1 MTASS
6 AQENAFELELPAGRV
21 VLSQF
26 EVLGKLAQGGMA
38 EVYLAKRA
46 GALNRENLSVI
57 KRVKPELS
65 DNESFVAMFANEARL
80 AALIDHPNVVR
91 IIECGQSDND
101 WVLAM
106 EFLDGRDML
115 QIGRACRSLN
125 KAVPFDVTARI
136 VADAC
141 DGLDHA
147 HRLVGEDGEPLNL
160 VHRDMSP
167 ENILIT
173 FDGMVKVLDFGIA
186 KAADNTQLT
195 QVGQVKGKLGYV
207 APEAIQGK
215 KLDARADIFAIG
227 ATLYLFLCGRP
238 AYSGSNPVEVFENS
252 LKPPIPLTDINERIP
267 KALEDICL
275 RCLKQDRE
283 ERYENA
289 AELSAALNEYLAGT
303 GRQLGAPQLAQFM
316 RILFPADRDPTRQ
329 KVEGLLRDAHE
340 RADAAPAAEDVPGP
354 PDAEATEPSPP
365 ASGEAQ
371 PEETEAPAEEPATPR
386 SPEAGAAQSPIESES
401 QDHDRTDPGAKEGA
415 TNSDLDVEIDSV
427 PEASLASAESAADV
441 KANEETFADAN
452 ANGDGNIDIEM
463 DDADA
468 APSEETVD
476 GDPPGPNDAAVED
489 SSESQ
494 DPDEEESPE
503 EPNAEPV
510 PEQKPAL
517 VLRLSVFAASA
528 VLTSGAVL
536 GALWASGQLSTLGN
550 VIRALPRLIDKL

>member
-6 AQENAFELELPAGRV
+6 ARENGFELELPAGRV

-38 EVYLAKRA
+38 EVYLAKRP
-46 GALNRENLSVI
+46 GTLSRENLSVI

-91 IIECGQSDND
+91 IIECGQSDAD

-115 QIGRACRSLN
+115 QIGRACRALN

-136 VADAC
+136 IADAC

-147 HRLVGEDGEPLNL
+147 HRLVGQDGEALNL

-173 FDGMVKVLDFGIA
+173 FDGTVKVLDFGIA

-195 QVGQVKGKLGYV
+195 QAGQVKGKLGYV

-252 LKPPIPLTDINERIP
+252 LKPPIPLTEINERIP
-267 KALEDICL
+267 KALEEICL
-275 RCLKQDRE
+275 RCLHQNRD
-283 ERYENA
+283 ERYA
-289 AELSAALNEYLAGT
+289 DAAALSNALNDYLAGT
-303 GRQLGAPQLAQFM
+303 GRQLAGPQLAQFM

-329 KVEGLLRDAHE
+329 KVENLLRDAHQRHE
-340 RADAAPAAEDVPGP
+340 TAAAE
-354 PDAEATEPSPP
+354 
-365 ASGEAQ
+365 AS
-371 PEETEAPAEEPATPR
+371 ETTPEAPAPAPSPATA
-386 SPEAGAAQSPIESES
+386 PEPNGAGEIAGAPKADASATAEAQTPIEDSDNEA
-401 QDHDRTDPGAKEGA
+401 DHTDPGDHEAPA
-415 TNSDLDVEIDSV
+415 HSDLDVEIDSV
-427 PEASLASAESAADV
+427 PEAAQPPAPMASAPATAG
-441 KANEETFADAN
+441 ET
-452 ANGDGNIDIEM
+452 
-463 DDADA
+463 
-468 APSEETVD
+468 T
-476 GDPPGPNDAAVED
+476 
-489 SSESQ
+489 
-494 DPDEEESPE
+494 PE
-503 EPNAEPV
+503 EAPTPDAPPDQEAAQPSDEPAAETEDEPAHEAPAEEADGTNEAPTPP
-510 PEQKPAL
+510 PEKTSL
-517 VLRLSVFAASA
+517 VLRLSVFTTSALLSSAAF
-528 VLTSGAVL
+528 L
-536 GALWASGQLSTLGN
+536 GGLWATRHWDTLLK
-550 VIRALPRLIDKL
+550 VVRALPKLFE

>member
-1 MTASS
+1 MTATS

-21 VLSQF
+21 LLSQF

-46 GALNRENLSVI
+46 GALSRENLSVI

-136 VADAC
+136 IADAC

-147 HRLVGEDGEPLNL
+147 HRLVGEDGESLNL

-195 QVGQVKGKLGYV
+195 QAGQVKGKLGYV

-252 LKPPIPLTDINERIP
+252 LKPPVPLTDINERIP

-275 RCLKQDRE
+275 RCLKQDRD

-303 GRQLGAPQLAQFM
+303 GRQLGPPQLAQFM

-340 RADAAPAAEDVPGP
+340 RADAAPDSG
-354 PDAEATEPSPP
+354 DAPVTDAVEEATEPSPP
-365 ASGEAQ
+365 ADAGEASA
-371 PEETEAPAEEPATPR
+371 EAASDTPV
-386 SPEAGAAQSPIESES
+386 SADAGPQAPIESASENA
-401 QDHDRTDPGAKEGA
+401 DHDRTDPGAQNDP

-427 PEASLASAESAADV
+427 PDASPSPATAPAEETTPTPAAADDSGDEKPDVSAEEAGGDQQAEAADQQAPA
-441 KANEETFADAN
+441 AN
-452 ANGDGNIDIEM
+452 
-463 DDADA
+463 DDAD
-468 APSEETVD
+468 
-476 GDPPGPNDAAVED
+476 VE
-489 SSESQ
+489 SGQEQ
-494 DPDEEESPE
+494 EDEEEETDE
-503 EPNAEPV
+503 EQAAQTPPDH
-510 PEQKPAL
+510 KPPLAI
-517 VLRLSVFAASA
+517 RLSVLAASA
-528 VLTSGAVL
+528 LLTSVAVVGAI
-536 GALWASGQLSTLGN
+536 WATGQLSTLGN
-550 VIRALPRLIDKL
+550 VIRALPRLLDKF